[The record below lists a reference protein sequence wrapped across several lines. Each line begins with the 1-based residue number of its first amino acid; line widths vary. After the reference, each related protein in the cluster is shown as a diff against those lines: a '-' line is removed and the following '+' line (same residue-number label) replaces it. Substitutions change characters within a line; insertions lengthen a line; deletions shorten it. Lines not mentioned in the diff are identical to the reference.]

1 MVFPVVGGD
10 GKPTGYEIDNS
21 LRFNRAD
28 NPRLSR
34 TPSSAGNRKTFTI
47 STWIKFC
54 NSTLGSASQNIFE
67 SRPASGSYF
76 LIVLTATN
84 NATGGNTI
92 RINASSSIGGT
103 TVNIGIDRFF
113 RDPSAW
119 YHLVLAFDTTQGTAS
134 NRIKMYVN
142 GEQTGLN
149 STYTTYPDQ
158 NEEFYWNNNNI
169 MVVGGSAFS
178 SSEDSDIYLA
188 ETYNID
194 GQQLDSSYFGET
206 NDNGVWIPKD
216 ASGDLTF
223 GTNGFYLE
231 YKQTGTSQNSSGIGA
246 DTSGNDNHF
255 ATTNLAATDVTTDTP
270 TNNFATL
277 NPLRLDR
284 ATAATYSEG
293 NTKVSISSS
302 HGRTFLSNIAVANGK
317 WYAEF
322 KHFHGSNTDAFV
334 GVVPPDRDTSTSS
347 NQDIGSRTGE
357 VGWRDNGS
365 IRQGSSIPND
375 TESSW
380 TADDILGIALDMDNG
395 KVYFHKN
402 GTYQNS
408 ADPSGTNGYNLSL
421 SEYCFALDSYADD
434 GYFANFGNPAF
445 SISSGNSDSEGHG
458 NFEYAVP
465 SGYFALCTKN
475 LAEYG

>member
-1 MVFPVVGGD
+1 MPFAIGGNQLD
-10 GKPTGYEIDNS
+10 TGYEVSNS
-21 LRFNRAD
+21 LRFNAD
-28 NPRLSR
+28 DDAKLERSTSGTLSKQVTFSIWIKR
-34 TPSSAGNRKTFTI
+34 SNLSPSGRQIFCMMGDGSGDVIVLEFNNDRFAAIFDGAGNFFPKT
-47 STWIKFC
+47 
-54 NSTLGSASQNIFE
+54 
-67 SRPASGSYF
+67 
-76 LIVLTATN
+76 
-84 NATGGNTI
+84 
-92 RINASSSIGGT
+92 
-103 TVNIGIDRFF
+103 DRLF
-113 RDPSAW
+113 RDVSAW
-119 YHLVLAFDTTQGTAS
+119 YHLMLVVDTTQSSAS
-134 NRIKMYVN
+134 NRAKFYVN
-142 GEQTGLN
+142 GVQETSLSGTN
-149 STYTTYPDQ
+149 PPQ
-158 NEEFYWNNNNI
+158 NHQADMDLCRIGFNPNDEFDGY
-169 MVVGGSAFS
+169 M
-178 SSEDSDIYLA
+178 A
-188 ETYNID
+188 EFHCLD
-194 GQQLDSSYFGET
+194 GQALDPTSFGEF
-206 NDNGVWIPKD
+206 NDNGVWIPKKYT
-216 ASGDLTF
+216 GGNYGTF
-223 GTNGFYLE
+223 GFYLE
-231 YKQTGTSQNSSGIGA
+231 FKQTGTSANSSGIGA

-255 ATTNLAATDVTTDTP
+255 TPTNLAAIDVTTDTC

-365 IRQGSSIPND
+365 IRQGSSTPND

-434 GYFANFGNPAF
+434 GYFANFGNPAYT
-445 SISSGNSDSEGHG
+445 ISTPKSDSEGFG
-458 NFEYAVP
+458 NFQFDVP

>member
-1 MVFPVVGGD
+1 MPFAIGGNQLD
-10 GKPTGYEIDNS
+10 TGYEVSNS
-21 LRFNRAD
+21 LRFNSGD
-28 NPRLSR
+28 SPEL
-34 TPSSAGNRKTFTI
+34 TKTFGSAGGDTWSYSCWLKRGDI
-47 STWIKFC
+47 SQQGHGLLLDPNT
-54 NSTLGSASQNIFE
+54 NAGL
-67 SRPASGSYF
+67 YF
-76 LIVLTATN
+76 LS
-84 NATGGNTI
+84 TGALV
-92 RINASSSIGGT
+92 INDDGSSTHTST
-103 TVNIGIDRFF
+103 ELL
-113 RDPSAW
+113 RDPNAW
-119 YHLVLAFDTTQGTAS
+119 YHILFTGNGTT
-134 NRIKMYVN
+134 NKVYVN
-142 GEQTGLN
+142 N
-149 STYTTYPDQ
+149 SQLTFSGGTP
-158 NEEFYWNNNNI
+158 NIGNINNNVAHSI
-169 MVVGGSAFS
+169 SKSPAGVGYMDGYL
-178 SSEDSDIYLA
+178 SEIHFVDGTEKAPTDFA
-188 ETYNID
+188 E
-194 GQQLDSSYFGET
+194 F
-206 NDNGVWIPKD
+206 NDNAVWIPKQYTG
-216 ASGDLTF
+216 SY
-223 GTNGFYLE
+223 GTNGFFLE
-231 YKQTGTSQNSSGIGA
+231 FKQTGTSANSSGIGA

-255 ATTNLAATDVTTDTP
+255 TPTNLAAIDVTTDTC

-365 IRQGSSIPND
+365 IRQGSSTPND

-434 GYFANFGNPAF
+434 GYFANFGNPAYT
-445 SISSGNSDSEGHG
+445 ISTPKSDSEGFG
-458 NFEYAVP
+458 NFQFDVP

-475 LAEYG
+475 LAKHG